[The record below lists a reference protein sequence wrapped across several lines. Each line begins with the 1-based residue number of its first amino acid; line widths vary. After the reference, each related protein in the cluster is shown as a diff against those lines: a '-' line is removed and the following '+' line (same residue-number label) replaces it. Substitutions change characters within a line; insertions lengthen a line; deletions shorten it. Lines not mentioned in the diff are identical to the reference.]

1 MRLAGA
7 AVRLGW
13 SWVILIYGCLMHGCF
28 VLVVLMVREWRT
40 L

>member
-7 AVRLGW
+7 AGGLDW
-13 SWVILIYGCLMHGCF
+13 SWVILIHGWMLYGLD
-28 VLVVLMVREWRT
+28 LLAVLMVREWRT